1 MASKLLRK
9 TRDAA
14 AEKALV
20 RGQKALADGRLS
32 VAIAEFE
39 DSLSHNDSS
48 PDALFGLARA
58 ADRLGENRKAADFY
72 GQILYRWPGE
82 ARAAA
87 NLASV
92 QVKLGEY
99 AAATEGLR
107 HAIAETPDVPA
118 LWLNLARAMLATGD
132 LSNARIFLEEVLRLD
147 SKSAAAFDNLADV
160 CREEGDNPAAREHYR
175 RALALAPDDPQLHLN
190 YSILLQTMGCLKE
203 CWDHYE
209 WRLDGRLSRA
219 IDYRHG
225 LPRWQGGELAGR
237 RLLVCA
243 EQGLGD
249 QIYFAACLGKLAVGG
264 ADLTVE
270 CEPRLTPLFARSFP
284 GMKIRPYEATRNEGR
299 TVFHYDR
306 GFEGAPPDLYIE
318 SGSLPFF
325 LCREARAL
333 LACKPYLRAD
343 TDRTERLRSR
353 LAALGPPPWIGLNW
367 RSGKMTAERRREYLA
382 LDDLAPVLG
391 RHRATWINL
400 QYDGGRDEVA
410 ALATGHGVTVH
421 NIDGLDQMNDL
432 DGVAALIRALDRV
445 IAAPTT
451 VAQIAGALGVPT
463 LKLARERPMTA
474 LGQEREPFQPSVTP
488 LFPKIPGDWDE
499 LLGQLD
505 RHLSKSLTVD

>member
-20 RGQKALADGRLS
+20 RGQKALAEGRLS
-32 VAIAEFE
+32 SAIAEFE
-39 DSLSHNDSS
+39 DSLSYNDSL

-58 ADRLGENRKAADFY
+58 ADRLGDYRKAADFY
-72 GQILYRWPGE
+72 GQILYRWPE
-82 ARAAA
+82 EVRALA

-92 QVKLGEY
+92 QVRLGEY
-99 AAATEGLR
+99 AAATDGLR
-107 HAIAETPDVPA
+107 QAIAKTPDVPA
-118 LWLNLARAMLATGD
+118 LWLNLARVMLATGD
-132 LSNARIFLEEVLRLD
+132 LSNARVFLDEVLRLD
-147 SKSAAAFDNLADV
+147 GKSAAAFDNLADIS
-160 CREEGDNPAAREHYR
+160 REEGDYPAARDHYR

-209 WRLDGRLSRA
+209 WRLDARLSRA

-249 QIYFAACLGKLAVGG
+249 QIYFAACLGKLAAGG
-264 ADLTVE
+264 AELTVE
-270 CEPRLTPLFARSFP
+270 CAPRLAPLFARSFS
-284 GMKIRPYEATRNEGR
+284 GMKIRPDEATSNEGR
-299 TVFHYDR
+299 TIFHYDK
-306 GFEGAPPDLYIE
+306 GFEGVPPDLYIE
-318 SGSLPFF
+318 IGSLPFF
-325 LCREARAL
+325 FCREADAL
-333 LACKPYLRAD
+333 TGCQPYLKAD
-343 TDRTERLRSR
+343 SERTERFTSS

-382 LDDLAPVLG
+382 LDDLAPLLG
-391 RHRATWINL
+391 RQRATWINL
-400 QYDGGRDEVA
+400 QYDGGQDELAGLA
-410 ALATGHGVTVH
+410 AGRGVTVH
-421 NIDGLDQMNDL
+421 NIDGLDQKNDV
-432 DGVAALIRALDRV
+432 DGAAALINALDRV
-445 IAAPTT
+445 IAVPTT

-474 LGQEREPFQPSVTP
+474 LGREREPFQPSVTP
-488 LFPKIPGDWDE
+488 LFPERPGDWPAV
-499 LLGQLD
+499 LRQLD
-505 RHLSKSLTVD
+505 RHLGELLAA